1 MQFPQAAL
9 SSHGRARAVRAHGTP
24 RDAAAAPA
32 LRGAGRRQVFPVTPG
47 QALAAASQ
55 QHSGCELLLAHAA
68 SQQGEEQM
76 AAYPFTRARLIVS
89 LPYSVYGV
97 HPALLK
103 PRQLEGTKTTS
114 LRGFLHRLTALHSSS
129 QGYNLHAQPAESMQM

>member
-1 MQFPQAAL
+1 MLKTAIPT
-9 SSHGRARAVRAHGTP
+9 SSSELQREGRSSQSTCCTP
-24 RDAAAAPA
+24 RCSHS
-32 LRGAGRRQVFPVTPG
+32 RRQVFPVTPG

-103 PRQLEGTKTTS
+103 PRQLEGTKITS
-114 LRGFLHRLTALHSSS
+114 LRGFLQRLTAPHSTN
-129 QGYNLHAQPAESMQM
+129 QGHNLHAQPAESIQM